1 MIVCKSPVRAAL
13 LRMFH
18 HNLTAP
24 LLPDIKIAKRRSNDV
39 NQARTPNTAERNI
52 CCPTSVIGAAGRPLY
67 IAQPKDHEIHGTII
81 SEGFVTGSEPAHV
94 GCRGEQ
100 KPVHQSQTKSSSR
113 IAASK

>member
-1 MIVCKSPVRAAL
+1 MFVCKSPVRAAL

-67 IAQPKDHEIHGTII
+67 IAQPKDHEIHGTASMNLLQKIYKYFII
-81 SEGFVTGSEPAHV
+81 ICLSCE
-94 GCRGEQ
+94 C
-100 KPVHQSQTKSSSR
+100 
-113 IAASK
+113 